1 MFLFHFKFEEKV
13 SISLMNEVIH
23 TDWIGNMSFDSIVD
37 GHQISFDAEEQ
48 FGGTLHG
55 PRPKPV
61 VLSALAACT
70 GMDVVSILKKKQVK
84 FTAFRISVSGEVSEQ
99 YPKYYQKIHLQ
110 YLISGSGF
118 KDDEEIKTKVNRAVR
133 LSRDQYCAVSAML
146 KNSCEITDEVIIL
159 DS

>member
-1 MFLFHFKFEEKV
+1 
-13 SISLMNEVIH
+13 MNEVIH
-23 TDWIGNMSFDSIVD
+23 TDWIGNMSFDAIID
-37 GHQISFDAEEQ
+37 GHQIQFDAEEQ
-48 FGGTLHG
+48 FGGTHHG
-55 PRPKPV
+55 SRPKPV

-84 FTAFRISVSGEVSEQ
+84 FTAFRISVRGEATEQ

-110 YLISGSGF
+110 YLITGPGF
-118 KDDEEIKTKVNRAVR
+118 KNDEETEIKVNRAVR

-146 KNSCEITDEVIIL
+146 KNSCEITDEVILL